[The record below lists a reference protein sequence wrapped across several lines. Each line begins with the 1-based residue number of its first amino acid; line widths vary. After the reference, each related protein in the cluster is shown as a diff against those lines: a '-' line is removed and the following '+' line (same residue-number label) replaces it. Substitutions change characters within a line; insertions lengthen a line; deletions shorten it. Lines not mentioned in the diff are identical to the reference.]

1 MALCG
6 AHVADGAVTV
16 VMVIPVHELT
26 DPTASGIEV
35 GKTLARELRSIF
47 GVTLVATTEDL
58 ATWPS
63 VAKQV
68 ADTPACVESRIVK
81 VRALLLFAYWK
92 R

>member
-1 MALCG
+1 LNARLG
-6 AHVADGAVTV
+6 AGVQWCAQ
-16 VMVIPVHELT
+16 LT
-26 DPTASGIEV
+26 EGL
-35 GKTLARELRSIF
+35 GLRCLF
-47 GVTLVATTEDL
+47 WVTLLATTEDL